1 MAEEKLPIRIT
12 GQRSG
17 DVDPET
23 MASVEEFLKKNTAKP
38 VPTASTQRKEVFD
51 TTQENDEDLT
61 NDVSKYLKNQEK
73 LNKSIKTPSTGEFN
87 DIQNKLFSE
96 GSDSLAK
103 IHDELTAGSSPYL
116 ENIHGH
122 IANILTHAGRLLL
135 AGQDEHFRGN
145 ITGGRRASSADQLA
159 TRSAPQVRP
168 EDVAG
173 GNIGSQLYDTVRS
186 FTDSKGNVKT
196 DTPLAPL
203 QASIDAVNKH
213 LGSSQLASARDFE
226 GMGSRDYMVHATSL
240 INGVGRAISEIAKS
254 NLDPESA
261 DSTRRAGRAP
271 VTPDKINNRL
281 NKVLD
286 KVNKSS
292 LHYLNRDDTQVDS
305 QSGEEGTPSNFGSLF
320 GVDRELKK
328 NNNIAKSLNIQS
340 EIEKQRGFV
349 GGLYKQ
355 LFSPTGFYGKL
366 IAKREASRG
375 HELPVESLPPV
386 STAISPN
393 STDYIPKNP
402 EPGSPYYTAPATAPK
417 PTTPAKVKAFKPNT
431 RPWMEGVSEPT
442 DQELRLAMG
451 RGNEVRAPRE
461 GELVNYEGRQTG
473 SVDLIP
479 AVRQMHAQGR
489 HSSEFT
495 LPSGRLSPTGRALE
509 VLENYKEL
517 ASRPALSQEEA
528 VKAAD
533 EKTKAAQQEAV
544 DSANSATAA
553 AAEAFAKKPK
563 KATPEE
569 QASAVLEAREADR
582 QGVASR
588 VASLKD
594 AIGSHPL
601 AETWKSK
608 LYEALDKSNGYGSG
622 VDVDGEEDP
631 TNLVSNVYNHAGVIK
646 SAHRIIDAV
655 QNSMERSGIS
665 TRQQPT
671 AARDK
676 RVNQGIVPTR
686 EELEQAANVGK
697 PVMPAAPGLFDEK
710 VDPTWGGRV
719 DPSMGVTARPLGTQG
734 VTYTDASG
742 EKRVRRNRT
751 GQILNPSA
759 EGFHAPT
766 LTGVNASVSRIRRA
780 RNLYETA
787 VSARKQREY
796 DDEAARRA
804 GVSVL
809 QLPDIGAK
817 PDTRTLEERMG
828 EQLMN
833 QSNRDRSRAPQV
845 TFTEPTAPEPTPI
858 KENVDEAVMG
868 ENMVRTANPTEM
880 AKPLYSDE
888 EIEDLKQNR
897 ADTSVSSGSSA
908 AAFTP
913 RARKK

>member
-1 MAEEKLPIRIT
+1 MAKKDLPIRLDAPVR
-12 GQRSG
+12 GAAM
-17 DVDPET
+17 DPET
-23 MASVEEFLKKNTAKP
+23 KASLEAFLKSNTAP
-38 VPTASTQRKEVFD
+38 AAEPTTSNQRKEVFD

-135 AGQDEHFRGN
+135 AGQDAHFRGN
-145 ITGGRRASSADQLA
+145 ITGGRRASSTDQLA
-159 TRSAPQVRP
+159 TRSATQVRP

-203 QASIDAVNKH
+203 QASIDAVNQH

-393 STDYIPKNP
+393 STNYIAKPSTP
-402 EPGSPYYTAPATAPK
+402 AEEPVAPK
-417 PTTPAKVKAFKPNT
+417 PVTPRKVDAFKPNT

-479 AVRQMHAQGR
+479 TVRQMHAQGR

-517 ASRPALSQEEA
+517 ANRPALSQEEA

-553 AAEAFAKKPK
+553 AAEAFAKRPK
-563 KATPEE
+563 KSTPEE
-569 QASAVLEAREADR
+569 RASSVLEAREADR

-608 LYEALDKSNGYGSG
+608 LYEALDKANGYGSG
-622 VDVDGEEDP
+622 VIVRAGEEDP
-631 TNLVSNVYNHAGVIK
+631 ENLVSNVYNHAGVIK

-665 TRQQPT
+665 IRQQPT

-697 PVMPAAPGLFDEK
+697 PVIPGAPGMVDKE

-719 DPSMGVTARPLGTQG
+719 DPAVGVTARPLGTQG

-742 EKRVRRNRT
+742 EKRVRRSRT

-780 RNLYETA
+780 RNLYEGA
-787 VSARKQREY
+787 VSVRKQREY
-796 DDEAARRA
+796 DDEVAKRTTGR
-804 GVSVL
+804 GV
-809 QLPDIGAK
+809 QGFATGAK
-817 PDTRTLEERMG
+817 PDERSLEEIANQANINLPYRRATA
-828 EQLMN
+828 EQG
-833 QSNRDRSRAPQV
+833 RAPQV
-845 TFTEPTAPEPTPI
+845 TFTEPTAPEPTPV
-858 KENVDEAVMG
+858 KEDVVDVLLNERAVNKG
-868 ENMVRTANPTEM
+868 
-880 AKPLYSDE
+880 SDE
-888 EIEDLKQNR
+888 G
-897 ADTSVSSGSSA
+897 ASVSAGSSA